1 MHKKRGRDQFYDF
14 YEVWLIRINVQFDN
28 LTLQK
33 KEVIDAKWV
42 SKSDLEKCLK
52 LINWFQHSNIFLI
65 FFPNVIGI

>member
-42 SKSDLEKCLK
+42 SKSIWK
-52 LINWFQHSNIFLI
+52 
-65 FFPNVIGI
+65 NV